1 MPAVLSFNR
10 AMLKRRINAPL
21 LLRKWYA
28 SRLAVVLESILI
40 GIVTGFLIVLFRG
53 LLSGGDSLRQ
63 TLYSRLASLPW
74 HWTFLWCL
82 ALIPAGLFLG
92 LCSKKFPMIK
102 GSGIPQ
108 IKGALARLCSLNWAP
123 DLPLKVI
130 PGVRGRGLG
139 LSLGREG
146 PSIQMGAYVGKGVL
160 SIFRR
165 PHRERKSL
173 ITAASAAGVAAA
185 FNAPMAGVLF
195 ALEEL
200 QAGFSPAIIACCMGA
215 AMAADLVAG
224 YFFGLRPIFDFR
236 YVNVLS
242 IQSFHWIILLGVLC
256 GLLGDVFKRSLYL
269 SQDLYARL
277 RIPQLVRPVLPLLIS
292 VPLGFYFFDVTGGGH
307 NLIESLPLGGHSIEL
322 ILLLLA
328 GKIIFTALCYG
339 SGTSGGIFLPLLACG
354 ALTGDGLGLLLNRLG
369 YLAEGN
375 NLNLMIMGMAAFFTG
390 AVGAPVTG
398 IVLILEMSGNFNHL
412 SGLVLACLSAFIT
425 TLLIN
430 SRPVYE
436 TLLARILK
444 GANQKSKLEFP
455 RPE

>member
-1 MPAVLSFNR
+1 
-10 AMLKRRINAPL
+10 MLKRRTNIPL
-21 LLRKWYA
+21 LLRQWYA

-40 GIVTGFLIVLFRG
+40 GIATGFVIVLFRG
-53 LLSGGDSLRQ
+53 ILSRSDALRQ
-63 TLYSRLASLPW
+63 TLYSRLAAMPAPLLPR
-74 HWTFLWCL
+74 WTALWCL
-82 ALIPAGLFLG
+82 ALIPPGLFLG

-108 IKGALARLCSLNWAP
+108 VKGALNRLCSLNWAP
-123 DLPLKVI
+123 ELPLKFI
-130 PGVRGRGLG
+130 TGALGLGLG

-146 PSIQMGAYVGKGVL
+146 PSIQMGAYMGKGVL
-160 SIFRR
+160 SVFRR
-165 PHRERKSL
+165 PHRERKTL

-185 FNAPMAGVLF
+185 FNAPLAGVLF

-215 AMAADLVAG
+215 AMAADLTAG
-224 YFFGLRPIFDFR
+224 WFFGLQPIFDFR
-236 YVNVLS
+236 YVQVLPLK
-242 IQSFHWIILLGVLC
+242 SFQWIVLLGVLC
-256 GLLGDVFKRSLYL
+256 GLLGDIFKRSLYL
-269 SQDLYARL
+269 SQDIYARL
-277 RIPQLVRPVLPLLIS
+277 HIPEIIRPVLPLLIS
-292 VPLGFYFFDVTGGGH
+292 VPLGFYFFDITGGGH
-307 NLIESLPLGGHSIEL
+307 NLIESLPRGGRSPEL

-369 YLAEGN
+369 CLAGGQ

-412 SGLVLACLSAFIT
+412 SGLVLVCLSAFVT

-436 TLLARILK
+436 ALLARFLRGMRRIP
-444 GANQKSKLEFP
+444 GAVKALQD
-455 RPE
+455 

>member
-1 MPAVLSFNR
+1 M
-10 AMLKRRINAPL
+10 
-21 LLRKWYA
+21 LLRRWYA
-28 SRLAVVLESILI
+28 SRLAVVAESILI
-40 GIVTGFLIVLFRG
+40 GILTGFLIVLFRR

-63 TLYSRLASLPW
+63 TLYSRLAALPW
-74 HWTFLWCL
+74 QWTLYWCL
-82 ALIPAGLFLG
+82 VLIPAGFFLG
-92 LCSKKFPMIK
+92 LCSLKFPMIR

-108 IKGALARLCSLNWAP
+108 IKGALSRLCSFNWLP
-123 DLPLKVI
+123 ELPLKFI
-130 PGVRGRGLG
+130 TGVMGLGLG

-160 SIFRR
+160 SIFHR
-165 PHRERKSL
+165 PHRERKVL

-200 QAGFSPAIIACCMGA
+200 QAGFSPGIIACSMGA

-236 YVNVLS
+236 YISVMPLK
-242 IQSFHWIILLGVLC
+242 SFHWIVLLGVIC
-256 GLLGDVFKRSLYL
+256 GLLGDLFKRSLYF
-269 SQDLYARL
+269 SQDFYTRL
-277 RIPQLVRPVLPLLIS
+277 HIPQLVRPVLPLLVS
-292 VPLGFYFFDVTGGGH
+292 VFLGFYLFDITGGGH
-307 NLIESLPLGGHSIEL
+307 NLIESLSHTERSLEL

-328 GKIIFTALCYG
+328 GKIAFTALCYG
-339 SGTSGGIFLPLLACG
+339 SGTSGGIFLPLLVCG
-354 ALTGDGLGLLLNRLG
+354 ALAGDGLGLILNRLG
-369 YLAEGN
+369 YLTEGQ

-412 SGLVLACLSAFIT
+412 SGLVLVCLSAFVT
-425 TLLIN
+425 TLIIN

-436 TLLARILK
+436 VLLARFLK
-444 GANQKSKLEFP
+444 SMRVQKNIAE
-455 RPE
+455 

>member
-1 MPAVLSFNR
+1 M
-10 AMLKRRINAPL
+10 
-21 LLRKWYA
+21 
-28 SRLAVVLESILI
+28 AVVLESILI

-53 LLSGGDSLRQ
+53 LLSLGDGLRQ
-63 TLYSRLASLPW
+63 DLYRRLAALPAPLAW
-74 HWTFLWCL
+74 RRTLLWCL

-92 LCSKKFPMIK
+92 FCSKKFPMIK

-108 IKGALARLCSLNWAP
+108 IKGALSRLCSLNWAP
-123 DLPLKVI
+123 ELPLKFVT
-130 PGVRGRGLG
+130 GVLGLGLG

-160 SIFRR
+160 SVFRR
-165 PHRERKSL
+165 PHRERKTL

-224 YFFGLRPIFDFR
+224 YFFGLRPVFDFH
-236 YVNVLS
+236 YVNVLP
-242 IQSFHWIILLGVLC
+242 IQSFQWIVLLGVLC
-256 GLLGDVFKRSLYL
+256 GLLGDIFKRSLYL
-269 SQDLYARL
+269 FQDIYVRL
-277 RIPQLVRPVLPLLIS
+277 RIPQLVRPALPLLVS
-292 VPLGFYFFDVTGGGH
+292 VLLSFYCFDITGGGH
-307 NLIESLPLGGHSIEL
+307 NLIESLQQDGRSFEL
-322 ILLLLA
+322 ILLLLM
-328 GKIIFTALCYG
+328 GKILFTALSYG

-369 YLAEGN
+369 WLSEGQ

-412 SGLVLACLSAFIT
+412 SGLVLVCLSAFVT

-436 TLLARILK
+436 ALLARFLRAMPPGSGK
-444 GANQKSKLEFP
+444 RMADNNE
-455 RPE
+455 RR